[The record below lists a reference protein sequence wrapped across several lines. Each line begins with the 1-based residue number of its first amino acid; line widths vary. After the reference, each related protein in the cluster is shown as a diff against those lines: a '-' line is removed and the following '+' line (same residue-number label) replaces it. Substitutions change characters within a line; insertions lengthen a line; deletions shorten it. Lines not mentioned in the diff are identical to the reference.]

1 MNKKIVS
8 AAALLMS
15 GVMVFSGCETKK
27 ESGETNDYDKTVVA
41 TVNGEEAKLS
51 DFNFVY
57 YTNAAQFEQYYT
69 MYMGIEDWENET
81 LEGEDQTCGEY
92 VRENAVK
99 ELQQLMVAQQK
110 AKEYGIK
117 ADKKLA
123 EEVTSQKDGV
133 IENNFGGDEGYKEY
147 LDSYYTSDAAIER
160 YLTRA
165 SIINDLLEKMSEK
178 GGECEVK
185 DEELEYNDDKYLK
198 VKHVLVSTQA
208 DEEGNTLTDEEA
220 LAKANEVIAKLDA
233 GEDMDKLIEEYNDD
247 PGMEQQD
254 YYVFGEGE
262 MVDEFYQASKAL
274 EKGAWSKE
282 PVKSSYGYHVI
293 YRYELDKKDDKF
305 AELKQTKA
313 QEKFMELLEKWA
325 DEAEVTVKDKDIDKA
340 LEAQKADKKAKQ
352 EAAKAEAEAAAKEQ
366 AENGD
371 NADTDADSNAD
382 ADSSADADAAADGNA
397 DAPETTPAE

>member
-1 MNKKIVS
+1 MNKKFMS
-8 AAALLMS
+8 AAALLIS
-15 GVMVFSGCETKK
+15 GVMVFSGCGTKS

-57 YTNAAQFEQYYT
+57 YSNAAQFEQYYA
-69 MYMGIEDWENET
+69 MYMGVEDWENET
-81 LEGEDQTCGEY
+81 LDGEDQTCGEY
-92 VRENAVK
+92 VRENAVT
-99 ELQQLMVAQQK
+99 ELKQLIVAQQK

-117 ADKKLA
+117 ADKALA
-123 EEVTSQKDGV
+123 EEVTTQKNSV
-133 IENNFGGDEGYKEY
+133 IENNFGGEDGYNEY
-147 LDSYYTSDAAIER
+147 LASYYTSDAAIER

-165 SIINDLLEKMSEK
+165 SIINSLLEKLSEK

-185 DEELEYNDDKYLK
+185 DDELDYNDDNYLK
-198 VKHVLVSTQA
+198 VKHVLISTQA
-208 DEEGNTLTDEEA
+208 DDDGNTLTDEEA

-274 EKGAWSKE
+274 EKGAYTKE

-293 YRYELDKKDDKF
+293 YRYELDKNDDKF
-305 AELKQTKA
+305 QELKESKA
-313 QEKFMELLEKWA
+313 QEKFMELLETWT
-325 DEAEVTVKDKDIDKA
+325 DEAKATVNDEDIDKA

-352 EAAKAEAEAAAKEQ
+352 EAEAAADEQ
-366 AENGD
+366 DEAND
-371 NADTDADSNAD
+371 VVDADI
-382 ADSSADADAAADGNA
+382 SADVSSDTS
-397 DAPETTPAE
+397 EETPAE